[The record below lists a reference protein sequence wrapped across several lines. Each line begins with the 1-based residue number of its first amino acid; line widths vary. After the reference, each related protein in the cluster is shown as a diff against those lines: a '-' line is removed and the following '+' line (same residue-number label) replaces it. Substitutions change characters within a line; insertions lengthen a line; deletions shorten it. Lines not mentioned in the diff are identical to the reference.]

1 MQSSRFLTIRTGTM
15 KNTIDIKFL
24 ENFSAAWN
32 EHNIDALMSFMTDDC
47 IFETAAGSH
56 AYGNRFTGH
65 EQVRKAFES
74 AWIQFPDAQWLDAT
88 HFVFGD
94 NGISEW
100 RFCGTDLKGVKLEAN
115 GVDVFTFRDG
125 KIFKKNVFR
134 KQIIS

>member
-1 MQSSRFLTIRTGTM
+1 METM

-24 ENFSAAWN
+24 EDFSAAWN
-32 EHNIDALMSFMTDDC
+32 KHDIDALMSFMTEDC

-56 AYGNRFTGH
+56 VYGNRFTGH

-74 AWIQFPDAQWLDAT
+74 AWTQFPDAQWLDAS

-94 NGISEW
+94 NGVSEW
-100 RFCGTDLKGVKLEAN
+100 RFCGTDLKGVKFEAN
-115 GVDVFTFRDG
+115 GVDLFTFRDG

-134 KQIIS
+134 KQISS

>member
-1 MQSSRFLTIRTGTM
+1 METM

-32 EHNIDALMSFMTDDC
+32 AHDIDALMSFMTDDC
-47 IFETAAGSH
+47 IFETAAGGH
-56 AYGNRFTGH
+56 VYGNRFIGH

-74 AWIQFPDAQWLDAT
+74 AWIQFPDAQWLDAS
-88 HFVFGD
+88 HYVFGD

-100 RFCGTDLKGVKLEAN
+100 RFCGTDLKGVKVESN
-115 GVDVFTFRDG
+115 GVDVFTFKDG

-134 KQIIS
+134 KQVVS

>member
-1 MQSSRFLTIRTGTM
+1 MTARMETM
-15 KNTIDIKFL
+15 KNTIDIAFL

-32 EHNIDALMSFMTDDC
+32 KHDLEALMSFMTEDC

-56 AYGNRFTGH
+56 VYGNRFTGH

-74 AWIQFPDAQWLDAT
+74 AWIQFPDAQWLDAS

-94 NGISEW
+94 KGVSEW
-100 RFCGTDLKGVKLEAN
+100 RFSGTDVKGVKFEAN
-115 GVDVFTFRDG
+115 GVDIFTFKDG

>member
-1 MQSSRFLTIRTGTM
+1 METM
-15 KNTIDIKFL
+15 KNIIDIKFL

-32 EHNIDALMSFMTDDC
+32 AHDIDALMSFMTDDC

-56 AYGNRFTGH
+56 VYGNRFTGH

-74 AWIQFPDAQWLDAT
+74 AWIQFPDAQWLDAS

-100 RFCGTDLKGVKLEAN
+100 RFCGTDLKGVKVEAN
-115 GVDVFTFRDG
+115 GVDVFTFKDG

-134 KQIIS
+134 KQVVS

>member
-1 MQSSRFLTIRTGTM
+1 METM

-32 EHNIDALMSFMTDDC
+32 AHDIDALMSFMTDDC

-56 AYGNRFTGH
+56 VYGNRFTGH

-74 AWIQFPDAQWLDAT
+74 AWIQFPDAQWLDAS

-100 RFCGTDLKGVKLEAN
+100 RFCGTDLKGVTVEAN
-115 GVDVFTFRDG
+115 GVDVFTFKDG

-134 KQIIS
+134 KQVVS